1 MTPSWS
7 RTSASHQA
15 NCHHRFPRGKGISLT
30 SDMTF
35 LFLPIQQTTFSFVHT
50 GEKETQLC
58 SHLRFSTQEK
68 LGDLWYRGGLVPNAR
83 STRGLIERYSPF
95 LALASSCVTWFLCHQ
110 SINDVLLAEIVR
122 RQRWQRRFFRC
133 VCFFTANVTDS
144 FWSMQMASPRLHQT
158 PNTHRCERI
167 ISMFSWLRTCR
178 STLRAEDLFV
188 AGCASIAAG
197 FFLNSENVFLR
208 FPWWVSVHHLLG
220 LSRVQHPLSRG
231 VLSQQAMLY
240 TSTRFRPDYSY
251 RMLSMSSTSS

>member
-1 MTPSWS
+1 
-7 RTSASHQA
+7 
-15 NCHHRFPRGKGISLT
+15 
-30 SDMTF
+30 
-35 LFLPIQQTTFSFVHT
+35 VHT

-58 SHLRFSTQEK
+58 SRLPFSTQEK

-167 ISMFSWLRTCR
+167 ISMFSWLRMCR

-197 FFLNSENVFLR
+197 FFFKLRECFFAIPLMGFRSPSSWTFSGPAPTLPRCAFTTSNVIYQHQIQTGLLLQN
-208 FPWWVSVHHLLG
+208 VKHVIHL
-220 LSRVQHPLSRG
+220 
-231 VLSQQAMLY
+231 
-240 TSTRFRPDYSY
+240 
-251 RMLSMSSTSS
+251 